1 MNNNTETILNEF
13 DKRIKQLNSYSIIM
27 SNLLKYISLIIGC
40 FLIIIPATEIDLT
53 IFLVNSFLLEMGLH
67 SHIYCFLYTPEDG
80 IMKPIYKV
88 LSNTPIDK
96 KVYFKIRFKQ
106 YLKYCSKVFLIC
118 TFIQALGFFMN
129 KDYSFDAVLLSILYI
144 IVLFALSVIEGICT
158 IKLSISSNK

>member
-1 MNNNTETILNEF
+1 MTSQDRILN
-13 DKRIKQLNSYSIIM
+13 KCGN
-27 SNLLKYISLIIGC
+27 
-40 FLIIIPATEIDLT
+40 
-53 IFLVNSFLLEMGLH
+53 
-67 SHIYCFLYTPEDG
+67 
-80 IMKPIYKV
+80 YKV